1 MQLKNLIKSIAPH
14 FFAVSI
20 FLVLTTVYFYPA
32 LEGKVLFT
40 NDGTVSRNS
49 SKEISDFRKEYSK
62 EPLWTN
68 SMFSGMPAYLIS
80 TLYPGNV
87 MKFVD
92 SKLKFIKMPLCSIF
106 LTMLGFYIL
115 LLIFKVKPWLA
126 VAGAIAYGFSTYFF
140 FILSAGHNTKAI
152 AIAYMA
158 PMIGGI
164 YYSYRYN
171 AIKGALLTTF
181 FLTLEILANHPQITY
196 YSFICLLVFI
206 IVEFIFSVRG
216 REIVTFIKR
225 SVILII
231 PLLLSIGM
239 NFSSL
244 YTTYEYGKYSTR
256 SKSELLTNNSNK
268 TTGLNKDYITY
279 WSYGVDETLTLLI
292 PNFKGGG
299 SIPFDRTSETISVLR
314 KNNLGQYA
322 NSFQMYW
329 GTQDSVGG
337 PIYVG
342 SIIVFLF
349 ILGLIVV
356 KGLEKWWLL
365 LATLLSIMLAWGKN
379 FMPLTNLFI
388 DYFPG
393 YNKFRAVTMTLVIAE
408 FCMPFLGILALRDI
422 FDGTV
427 SRKDIFKGIKIATW
441 ICGGLTLLFLL
452 FPGLAGSFI
461 SPNSP
466 LEQGQLPDLLKS
478 ALITDRQSLL
488 RSDALRSLIFI
499 VIGVSVL
506 LSFLYNKIKKEYVI
520 IIFAVLFLFDMW
532 SIDKRYLNAEKFVK
546 PAIIEKAFA
555 PTTADNFIIKD
566 TAYYRVLNLTVSPFS
581 DASTSLYHHS
591 IGGYHGAK
599 ISRYQDIIDNA
610 ISEDLNYYFTSTNAS
625 KSPEDLQPAIK
636 KINSNNAL
644 NMLNTKYIIIDPQ
657 IAPIINKNALGNA
670 WFIDTV
676 IMVENANKEL
686 SQITKIDPSRQV
698 VIDRRFKDQVS
709 NSRFDKNENDM
720 INLISYKPNE
730 LQYKYSSIGERLV
743 VFSEIYYPAG
753 WKAYIDG
760 IEKNIF
766 RADYVLRAMTVPGG
780 NHVIKFSFE
789 PPSYYIG
796 IKISFAS
803 SLIFI
808 LLIFAYIIY
817 SLRFRILKEK

>member
-610 ISEDLNYYFTSTNAS
+610 ISEDLNYYFTSTNAA